1 MQMLLTTATSIAV
14 ESRSS
19 HDFMTDMIDLKEFLE
34 LPSSQSVEVNG
45 PFGIQCAHLWKEV
58 LYEGMHFSHHI
69 PYLELVRGRRER
81 ESEGRKEGREK
92 KKENNGH
99 WHRPPKARDQMSER
113 QPAKRQ
119 TSGMQQLV
127 RERAMPLLYTE

>member
-1 MQMLLTTATSIAV
+1 
-14 ESRSS
+14 
-19 HDFMTDMIDLKEFLE
+19 
-34 LPSSQSVEVNG
+34 
-45 PFGIQCAHLWKEV
+45 
-58 LYEGMHFSHHI
+58 MHFSHHI

-113 QPAKRQ
+113 QPAKQSDSNQKSPIQGRV
-119 TSGMQQLV
+119 QLN
-127 RERAMPLLYTE
+127 RIAMGVCMYG